1 MPGQT
6 LSEIRA
12 LLAAAGLAPQHRFG
26 QNFLFDLNLMRKMVA
41 AAELSRA
48 DTVLEVGPGTGSLT
62 EMLLDA
68 AGRVIAVE
76 IDHGLARLL
85 AARFAGE
92 PRFELVEGDV
102 LETKHRISP
111 AVLGRLRT
119 PVAAPA
125 PPTSLKLVA
134 NLPYQ
139 VATPLLIDLLC
150 IEPRFERFCV
160 TIQREVAERLAAGPH
175 TDAYGPVSVAMQS
188 LATVARIVNVPPS
201 AFWPRPKVDSTMLLI
216 RPLPPERSGI
226 DSPAAFARFVQQ
238 GFIHPRKKLRNMS
251 WNSPAL
257 LDAMGRAGV
266 SADCR
271 PGDLSPRKWLDFY
284 AAARS
289 CSSAA

>member
-12 LLAAAGLAPQHRFG
+12 LLAAAGLSPQHRFG
-26 QNFLFDLNLMRKMVA
+26 QNFLYDLNLMRKLVA
-41 AAELSRA
+41 AADLSRA

-85 AARFAGE
+85 RDRLGVE

-111 AVLGRLRT
+111 AVLEALRRPT
-119 PVAAPA
+119 MPPAPA
-125 PPTSLKLVA
+125 PRFKLVA

-160 TIQREVAERLAAGPH
+160 TIQREVADRLMAAPH
-175 TDAYGPVSVAMQS
+175 TDPYGPVSVAMQT
-188 LATVARIVNVPPS
+188 LATISRIANVPPS
-201 AFWPRPKVDSTMLLI
+201 AFWPRPRVDSTMLLI
-216 RPLPPERSGI
+216 RPLPPERSGV
-226 DSPAAFARFVQQ
+226 DSPSAFTRFVQR

-251 WNSPAL
+251 WNSPVL
-257 LDAMGRAGV
+257 LDAMDRAGV

-271 PGDLSPRKWLDFY
+271 PGDLTPRKWLDFY
-284 AAARS
+284 VASRS